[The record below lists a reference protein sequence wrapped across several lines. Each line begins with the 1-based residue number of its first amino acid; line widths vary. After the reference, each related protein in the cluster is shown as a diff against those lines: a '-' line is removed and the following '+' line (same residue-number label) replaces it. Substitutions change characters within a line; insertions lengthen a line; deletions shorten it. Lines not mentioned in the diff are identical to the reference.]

1 MTASAIEQTREMLAA
16 VGLPKD
22 YHIGIVPA
30 SDTGAVEMAMWS
42 MLGPRPVSVVHFES
56 FGGDWYTDV
65 TKQLK
70 LSDVTNHNVEAYGA
84 LPDLSKVNWDDDVV
98 FTYNGTTAGVR
109 VPADVAIPD
118 DRKGLASCDA
128 TSAVFA
134 QEMPWPKLD
143 VVTFSWQKCM
153 GGEGAHGM
161 LILSPR
167 AGERLETFTPDRAL
181 PKIFRMTKGGKLN
194 GGIFKGETINTPS
207 MLCVE
212 DYLDALKWGQSVGGY
227 NGLVARSDANLA
239 VLEKFVAE
247 NSWIDFLCA
256 DPATRSNTSVCLTV
270 GDLDADGA
278 KKMASLLEGE
288 GVRGLVDGVAVHVG
302 SDRLARRVLAEVAAA
317 KAAEAAEAMAHAKAE
332 MRTRREEVAR
342 AAQESRDSVERRDH
356 NQALLDAQSA
366 AGGGTTADLSWKA
379 TTLAA
384 LRRWARKLRRLDS
397 EVLRPLFIGSEE
409 VETPPPQPT
418 AVGGENDGVQLERI
432 PSLVRGDSALE
443 PLDPS
448 RVPPPAMPR

>member
-1 MTASAIEQTREMLAA
+1 MHEAPGHTLDALADASLGRSHRAKVGKAKLGAAIEQTREMLAA

-30 SDTGAVEMAMWS
+30 SDTGAVD
-42 MLGPRPVSVVHFES
+42 GDVVGARAAAGVGRALRA

-118 DRKGLASCDA
+118 DRKGLAICDA

-167 AGERLETFTPDRAL
+167 AVERLEMFTPDRAL
-181 PKIFRMTKGGKLN
+181 PKIFRMTKAASSTASSRA
-194 GGIFKGETINTPS
+194 TINTPS

-256 DPATRSNTSVCLTV
+256 DPATRSNTSVCPLV

-288 GVRGLVDGVAVHVG
+288 GVAYDI
-302 SDRLARRVLAEVAAA
+302 
-317 KAAEAAEAMAHAKAE
+317 
-332 MRTRREEVAR
+332 EEKR
-342 AAQESRDSVERRDH
+342 YMPH
-356 NQALLDAQSA
+356 GA
-366 AGGGTTADLSWKA
+366 AGL
-379 TTLAA
+379 
-384 LRRWARKLRRLDS
+384 
-397 EVLRPLFIGSEE
+397 PH
-409 VETPPPQPT
+409 
-418 AVGGENDGVQLERI
+418 
-432 PSLVRGDSALE
+432 LVRL
-443 PLDPS
+443 PPS
-448 RVPPPAMPR
+448 RRATSRR

>member
-1 MTASAIEQTREMLAA
+1 MLRVRQRAQYTGVRVAARALATKPPSKPECPNFSSGPCTKRPGYTLDALADASLGRSHRAKVGKAKLGAAIEQTREMLAA

-118 DRKGLASCDA
+118 DRKGLAICDA

-167 AGERLETFTPDRAL
+167 AVERLETFTPDRAL

-288 GVRGLVDGVAVHVG
+288 GVAYDIGAYRTAPPGFRIWCGPTVEA
-302 SDRLARRVLAEVAAA
+302 SDL
-317 KAAEAAEAMAHAKAE
+317 EALMPWLTWAH
-332 MRTRREEVAR
+332 
-342 AAQESRDSVERRDH
+342 D
-356 NQALLDAQSA
+356 
-366 AGGGTTADLSWKA
+366 
-379 TTLAA
+379 
-384 LRRWARKLRRLDS
+384 
-397 EVLRPLFIGSEE
+397 EVLGSMAE
-409 VETPPPQPT
+409 P
-418 AVGGENDGVQLERI
+418 
-432 PSLVRGDSALE
+432 E
-443 PLDPS
+443 PLS
-448 RVPPPAMPR
+448 ATG